1 MSTTTLDSPAVMAAH
16 SSSRSSTILVF
27 CCTLIGAAA
36 QMFIKLGASHGNPHG
51 LQEIVISVLHNFP
64 LLFGYFLYAINVV
77 LMVLALRKG
86 ELSVVY
92 PIIALTYVWVTI
104 LSFFMFHESMNV
116 FKLLGLATIVAG
128 VSVLGKKETA

>member
-1 MSTTTLDSPAVMAAH
+1 
-16 SSSRSSTILVF
+16 
-27 CCTLIGAAA
+27 
-36 QMFIKLGASHGNPHG
+36 MFIKMGASHDSPHG
-51 LQEIVISVLHNFP
+51 LQEIVISVLHNLP

-128 VSVLGKKETA
+128 VSVLGKKATA